1 MIGFGH
7 NYLTTKEVEGRVSST
22 GKLISSFAFHV
33 IKQNMIFL
41 NGTKIKLILFKIRFD
56 YEYNDIYDEDYWNY
70 NDQLYER
77 SEKMDLSISKNRQ
90 KRSLGDERY
99 ENLDQKKEEISLKR
113 TNSASSVLG
122 LNILLY
128 QNEND
133 YRTLNWTGVVQNSF
147 VGFKVS

>member
-1 MIGFGH
+1 
-7 NYLTTKEVEGRVSST
+7 
-22 GKLISSFAFHV
+22 
-33 IKQNMIFL
+33 MIFL
-41 NGTKIKLILFKIRFD
+41 NCTRIKLVLFIIRFD
-56 YEYNDIYDEDYWNY
+56 YEYDDIYDEDYWNY
-70 NDQLYER
+70 NDELYDR
-77 SEKMDLSISKNRQ
+77 SEKQDRSISKNRET
-90 KRSLGDERY
+90 RSLGDERN
-99 ENLDQKKEEISLKR
+99 ENLSKTTAEINLKR

>member
-1 MIGFGH
+1 
-7 NYLTTKEVEGRVSST
+7 
-22 GKLISSFAFHV
+22 
-33 IKQNMIFL
+33 MIFL
-41 NGTKIKLILFKIRFD
+41 NGTQIKLILFKIRFD

-70 NDQLYER
+70 NDDLYER
-77 SEKMDLSISKNRQ
+77 SEKMDLSISKNRK
-90 KRSLGDERY
+90 KRSLGDERN
-99 ENLDQKKEEISLKR
+99 ENLDKNNAEISLKR